1 MLYNLFDSHT
11 HSDNSF
17 DGIHSIMFMCE
28 AAIQKGLLGIAVTDH
43 ADMDYLEEQQFLQR
57 LKQSY
62 FDVRKARMAFGN
74 SFILSSGIELGE
86 PDVDYELAERTLH
99 LENFDFVIGSIH
111 TIDDKNDFYYSDF
124 RQTDPYYVLDRYFE
138 RLLLLAQWNKFD
150 VLGHITYPMRYIARD
165 GRTDVTLERYDE
177 IVDEILRLIVQGG
190 KGIEINTSGFRQDL
204 GETMPAIKYLKRYK
218 ELGGEII
225 TIGSD
230 AHRAEH
236 LGSGIADGMELAKE
250 AGFAYFSFYKH
261 REPRM
266 LTIY

>member
-17 DGIHSIMFMCE
+17 DGTHSVMFMCE
-28 AAIQKGLLGIAVTDH
+28 AAVQKGLLGIAITDH

-62 FDVRKARMAFGN
+62 FDVRKARMAYGN

-86 PDVDYELAERTLH
+86 PDADYELAERVLA
-99 LENFDFVIGSIH
+99 LDEFDFVIGSIH
-111 TIDDKNDFYYSDF
+111 TVQDKNDFYYNDF
-124 RQTDPYYVLDRYFE
+124 QQVDPYGLLGCYFE
-138 RLLLLAQWNKFD
+138 RMLKLVQWNKFD
-150 VLGHITYPMRYIARD
+150 VLGHFTYPMRYILRD
-165 GRTDVTLERYDE
+165 GRRDVTLERYDD
-177 IVDEILRLIVQGG
+177 IIDEILRLTVQNGR
-190 KGIEINTSGFRQDL
+190 GIEINTSGLRQDM
-204 GETMPAIKYLKRYK
+204 GETMPPLKYIKRFK

-236 LGSGIADGMELAKE
+236 LGSNIADGMELARE
-250 AGFAYFSFYKH
+250 AGFAYFSFFKQ

-266 LTIY
+266 LALY